1 MLIAL
6 ALAAPL
12 TTRALQ
18 SADVPPSAVVEGSVI
33 NTQNSRTIPR
43 ATVSL
48 TRLKGGGGKSV
59 RADGNGHFIFEHVEA
74 GSYKLIAQRQG
85 YFSDSRLREYQPV
98 FDVAE
103 GQHLRNMPV
112 RLMPSALVTGQ
123 ILDEYNDPVQDVEIK
138 LLTIKMRLGQMVLS
152 PAGQTVSDDRG
163 QFRIP
168 GLHPGRY
175 YVAVEYKSGKPAF
188 DPVRA
193 TAMAQQLVEQTLA
206 ASRRNGGAEVAI
218 PPQPDTT
225 EPAFTY
231 PPLFYPSTDDF
242 QQAQAVVLRPG
253 DEVETDFL
261 IISAPVVSITGRVT
275 NGMTG
280 APALTAQ
287 VAAYW
292 TPYMEGE
299 GLPARISPEDGR
311 FEIRGV
317 APGHYTLRGSF
328 TAEGVSYAG
337 EQTVEV
343 GIRGAQNVEIAL
355 LPDFVAAGH
364 VTVTAAPRN
373 PLGRIVIEFT
383 GEGLMPRVRA
393 NANGPEFKFEAQLR
407 PERRYRATVRNLP
420 EDYYLKAVEL
430 SGHDLPPGNVVVS
443 GTRADM
449 DLVLSPAGGH
459 IEGVLYDGKD
469 QPTRGSILLVPDVTE
484 PGPPD
489 LFRRTSADSKGK
501 FTLRGVTPGSYRLIA
516 LESLD
521 LDTEINAPDFLR
533 SIGNRSQGLIVEE
546 NGKYTVTLKLES
558 ADNHN

>member
-6 ALAAPL
+6 ALAASL

-48 TRLKGGGGKSV
+48 SRLRGGGGKSV

-74 GSYKLIAQRQG
+74 GSYKLIAERQG
-85 YFSDSRLREYQPV
+85 FFSDARLREYQPV

-103 GQHLRNMPV
+103 GQHLKNMPV

-123 ILDEYNDPVQDVEIK
+123 ILDEYNDPVQDVGVK

-175 YVAVEYKSGKPAF
+175 YVVVEYKSGKLAF
-188 DPVRA
+188 DPVR
-193 TAMAQQLVEQTLA
+193 TAVTQQLTRQTA
-206 ASRRNGGAEVAI
+206 IANSRNGGADVAI
-218 PPQPDTT
+218 PLQPETT

-253 DEVETDFL
+253 DEVEADFL
-261 IISAPVVSITGRVT
+261 IVSAPVVSITGRVT

-287 VAAYW
+287 VSAYW

-311 FEIRGV
+311 FEVRGV

-328 TAEGVSYAG
+328 TADGISYAG

-364 VTVTAAPRN
+364 VTVTGAPRN
-373 PLGRIVIEFT
+373 PLGRVIIEFT

-393 NANGPEFKFEAQLR
+393 NANSPEFKFEAQLR

-430 SGHDLPPGNVVVS
+430 SGHELPPGNVVVS
-443 GTRADM
+443 GTRAEM

-501 FTLRGVTPGSYRLIA
+501 FTLRGVAPGSYRLIA

-521 LDTEINAPDFLR
+521 LDMEINAPDFLR
-533 SIGNRSQGLIVEE
+533 TIGNRSEGLIVEE
-546 NGKYTVTLKLES
+546 NGKYAVSLKLES
-558 ADNHN
+558 ADNHY